1 MSANIRPVED
11 LAKQHFLD
19 GITTWS
25 RESARSFY
33 MGAVME
39 MPTISKRK
47 QLAKVF
53 VCSKT

>member
-1 MSANIRPVED
+1 MSANIRPVEG